1 MEREHGSLVTAVMA
15 RAAVRQGA
23 PEPIFTTLRTGLG
36 TLIDRMAATL
46 PPASVRMGT
55 RVTSLRRTG
64 PATGEG
70 WLAGAV
76 DAQGSSS
83 EEHFDAVILATPAD
97 VTRDLIAPLDEDA
110 SRLLE
115 MDATSA
121 IVVALAY
128 EAPAA
133 TALRIPPGFGFL
145 VPPSDSPVPGT
156 SPSLLAGTFMDQ
168 KFPHRAPSGAVFFRG
183 FFGGNAAPRMLD
195 WPDAEIAEAAR
206 VQFSR
211 LLGPLPA
218 ASHTIVR
225 RWPRSL
231 PQYAVGH
238 LGRMRALEDAVHRLP
253 ALRLIGNAY
262 RGVGLP
268 DLIAQ
273 GRSAAREMAR
283 CPVAP

>member
-1 MEREHGSLVTAVMA
+1 
-15 RAAVRQGA
+15 
-23 PEPIFTTLRTGLG
+23 
-36 TLIDRMAATL
+36 
-46 PPASVRMGT
+46 
-55 RVTSLRRTG
+55 
-64 PATGEG
+64 
-70 WLAGAV
+70 
-76 DAQGSSS
+76 
-83 EEHFDAVILATPAD
+83 
-97 VTRDLIAPLDEDA
+97 
-110 SRLLE
+110 
-115 MDATSA
+115 
-121 IVVALAY
+121 
-128 EAPAA
+128 
-133 TALRIPPGFGFL
+133 
-145 VPPSDSPVPGT
+145 
-156 SPSLLAGTFMDQ
+156 
-168 KFPHRAPSGAVFFRG
+168 
-183 FFGGNAAPRMLD
+183 MLD

-283 CPVAP
+283 CAVAP